1 MHGAGSAHRQLPE
14 TRMTKPG
21 LVQGLEPKNILL
33 LKSHSMGVG
42 DLLRSSAAWAALKA
56 RWPRVQLHFCML
68 SNHEGYVAQELIGSH
83 HLLSSVHF
91 ITAKSGQPGG
101 QVQRNLPLN
110 ALISRINLSL
120 GDQPI
125 DLVIDCEMA
134 GIRSSLVARRVA
146 KQRAAMSVGI
156 AQFPLRRF
164 FYDISAPSSR
174 AYQQLHGLS
183 KPMDYTERDFVSL
196 AALGIERLGAP
207 ISLRLSPKGLAWKQ
221 SADPRATAGRK
232 LVVLNIGCG
241 TADALVKRPDLSDL
255 VECFTALCERMA
267 IDIHLIGAAFEKD
280 VNVDFAHK
288 LSECLSGRNLRCEL
302 HNWAGALSIEE
313 SAGLLDCS
321 HLAVSSDSGPYH
333 MAVALGIPTLCWLNF
348 STPASVHLQS
358 NVRCMIRPNQQ
369 EFCEAALALINSGS
383 NE

>member
-91 ITAKSGQPGG
+91 ITAKSGKPGG

-134 GIRSSLVARRVA
+134 GIRSSLLARRIS

-183 KPMDYTERDFVSL
+183 KPMDYTERDFVAL
-196 AALGIERLGAP
+196 AALGIERCARP
-207 ISLRLSPKGLAWKQ
+207 INLRLSPKGLSWKQ
-221 SADPRATAGRK
+221 RTGPRGTVGRK

-241 TADALVKRPDLSDL
+241 TADALVKRPALTDL
-255 VECFTALCERMA
+255 VDCFTAWSARMA
-267 IDIHLIGAAFEKD
+267 TDIHLVGAAFEKD
-280 VNVDFAHK
+280 VNVDFIHK
-288 LSECLSGRNLRCEL
+288 LSVCLSERNLHCEL
-302 HNWAGALSIEE
+302 HNWAGTLSIEE
-313 SAGLLDCS
+313 SAGLLDCA
-321 HLAVSSDSGPYH
+321 HLVVSSDSGPYH

>member
-1 MHGAGSAHRQLPE
+1 MLGAGSAHFKLQVMF
-14 TRMTKPG
+14 MTNPS
-21 LVQGLEPKNILL
+21 LAQGLEPKNILL

-56 RWPRVQLHFCML
+56 RWPRVRLHFCML

-134 GIRSSLVARRVA
+134 GIRSSLVARRIA
-146 KQRAAMSVGI
+146 KQRAAMSVGV

-164 FYDISAPSSR
+164 FYDISASSSR
-174 AYQQLHGLS
+174 AYQKKHGLS
-183 KPMDYTERDFVSL
+183 RPMDYTERDFVSL
-196 AALGIERLGAP
+196 AALGIERSGTP
-207 ISLRLSPKGLAWKQ
+207 IILRLSAKGLAWQ
-221 SADPRATAGRK
+221 QRAGPRAIAGRQ

-241 TADALVKRPDLSDL
+241 TADALIKRPALTEL
-255 VECFTALCERMA
+255 VDCFTALSARMA
-267 IDIHLIGAAFEKD
+267 IDIHLVGAAFEKE
-280 VNVDFAHK
+280 VNVEFIRK
-288 LSECLSGRNLRCEL
+288 FSECLSKRNLRCDL
-302 HNWAGALSIEE
+302 HNWAGELSIEE
-313 SAGLLDCS
+313 SAAMLGCAQLV
-321 HLAVSSDSGPYH
+321 VSSDSGPYH
-333 MAVALGIPTLCWLNF
+333 MAVALGIPTVCWFNF
-348 STPASVHLQS
+348 ATPASVHLQS

-369 EFCEAALALINSGS
+369 EFCEAALALISSGS
-383 NE
+383 TE